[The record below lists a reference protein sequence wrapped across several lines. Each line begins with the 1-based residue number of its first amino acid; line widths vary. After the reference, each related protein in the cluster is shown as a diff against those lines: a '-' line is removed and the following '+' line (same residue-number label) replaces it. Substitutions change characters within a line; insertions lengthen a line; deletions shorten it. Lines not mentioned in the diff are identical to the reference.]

1 MVDKSDR
8 MQIRM
13 DLEFHDLIAEQKE
26 SCLMTINPIKVFK
39 IRDQELINT
48 LEENMGKG
56 DDDDW

>member
-1 MVDKSDR
+1 
-8 MQIRM
+8 M